1 MVIYTLINR
10 IVLLSLAIFS
20 ILIVLFFLKVT
31 DAIDHYRL
39 LELGLTDRSHENP
52 PPPLQLIK

>member
-1 MVIYTLINR
+1 MVINTLIN
-10 IVLLSLAIFS
+10 IIFLLSLAIFS
-20 ILIVLFFLKVT
+20 ILIVLYLKVA